1 MDLRMQ
7 SGVNMRFNDLASAFQ
22 GGLVNGGP
30 SALIY
35 GLLTSWLGSIAVSA
49 SLAEMASM

>member
-1 MDLRMQ
+1 MP
-7 SGVNMRFNDLASAFQ
+7 FNDPISAFQ

-30 SALIY
+30 SALVY
-35 GLLTSWLGSIAVSA
+35 GLLTSWLGSIAVCA